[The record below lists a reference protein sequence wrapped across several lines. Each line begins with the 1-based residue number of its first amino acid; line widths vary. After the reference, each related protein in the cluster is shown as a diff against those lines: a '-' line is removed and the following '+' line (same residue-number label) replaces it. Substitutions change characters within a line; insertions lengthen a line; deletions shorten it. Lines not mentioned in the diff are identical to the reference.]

1 MEHSPNILIVDDEP
15 FNIDFLEQELED
27 LGYRTLSASNGQEA
41 LKLVAD
47 QAPDLVLLDIMMP
60 GIDGFEVLTRLKADH
75 GARHIPVI
83 IISAMSDM
91 GSVVRGIEL
100 GAEDYL
106 PKPFDE
112 VLLRARISS
121 ALEKKQ
127 LRDLEQAYL
136 RSLEKE
142 LEIGHQIQSG
152 FLPAELPEKDGWALK
167 AFFRPAREVAG
178 DFYDVFELSDGKLV
192 ITLGDVADKGVGAAL
207 FMALYRSLL
216 RSSLSNRMQLE
227 DPVNKLIRAVTHTN
241 DYVSA
246 THDLALFVTL
256 FIGIL
261 DPETGVLSY
270 LNAGHNPP
278 LLLQNG
284 TQALIERTGPALGIF
299 EGQEFEAKQLHLNA
313 GDQLFIYSDGLE
325 DVKNAGGEFY
335 GSKRLLASFLQ
346 EDANVDTIIDQIEQF
361 MGDEA
366 QYDDLTLLILDR
378 GK

>member
-1 MEHSPNILIVDDEP
+1 VENSPTILIVDDEP
-15 FNIDFLEQELED
+15 FNIDFLEQELDD
-27 LGYRTLSASNGQEA
+27 LGYRTLSAPNGLEA
-41 LKLVAD
+41 LQLVEE
-47 QAPDLVLLDIMMP
+47 QSPDLVLLDIMMP
-60 GIDGFEVLTRLKADH
+60 GIDGFEVLTRLKADD

-112 VLLRARISS
+112 VLLRARIGS

-152 FLPAELPEKDGWALK
+152 FLPAGLPEKEGWKLK

-178 DFYDVFELSDGKLV
+178 DFYDVFELPDGKLV

-216 RSSLSNRMQLE
+216 RSSLSNMMQLD
-227 DPVNKLIRAVTHTN
+227 DPANKLIRAVVHTN

-270 LNAGHNPP
+270 INAGHNPP

-284 TQALIERTGPALGIF
+284 THTLIERTGPALGVF
-299 EGQEFEAKQLHLNA
+299 EGQEFGSNQLRLQA

-325 DVKNAGGEFY
+325 DVKNAAGEFF
-335 GSKRLLASFLQ
+335 GSERLLASFLQ
-346 EDANVDTIIDQIEQF
+346 EDASIETILGQIEQF
-361 MGDEA
+361 MGEEA

-378 GK
+378 N

>member
-1 MEHSPNILIVDDEP
+1 VENSPTILIVDDEP

-27 LGYRTLSASNGQEA
+27 LGYRTLSALNGMEA
-41 LKLVAD
+41 LQLVED
-47 QAPDLVLLDIMMP
+47 QSPDLVLLDIMMP
-60 GIDGFEVLTRLKADH
+60 GIDGFEVLTRLKADN
-75 GARHIPVI
+75 GSRHIPVI

-127 LRDLEQAYL
+127 LRDLEQTYL

-152 FLPAELPEKDGWALK
+152 FLPAGLPEKEGWKLN

-178 DFYDVFELSDGKLV
+178 DFYDVFELSDGKMV

-216 RSSLSNRMQLE
+216 RSSLSNMMQLD
-227 DPVNKLIRAVTHTN
+227 DPANKLTRAVAHTN

-270 LNAGHNPP
+270 INAGHNPP

-284 TQALIERTGPALGIF
+284 TQTLIERTGPALGVF
-299 EGQEFEAKQLHLNA
+299 EGQEFGSKQLRLQA

-325 DVKNAGGEFY
+325 DVKNAEGDFF
-335 GSKRLLASFLQ
+335 GSERLLASFLQ
-346 EDANVDTIIDQIEQF
+346 EDASIETILGQIEQF
-361 MGDEA
+361 MGSEA

-378 GK
+378 GM

>member
-1 MEHSPNILIVDDEP
+1 MDKVPTILIVDDEP
-15 FNIDFLEQELED
+15 FNVDFLEQELED
-27 LGYRTLSASNGQEA
+27 LGYLTISASNGLDA
-41 LKLVAD
+41 L
-47 QAPDLVLLDIMMP
+47 QMTEEQSPDLILLDIMMP
-60 GIDGFEVLTRLKADH
+60 GIDGFEVLTRLKADD
-75 GARHIPVI
+75 GSRHIPVI

-91 GSVVRGIEL
+91 GSIVRGIQM

-152 FLPAELPEKDGWALK
+152 FLPAELPVKAGWDLNAY
-167 AFFRPAREVAG
+167 FQPAREVAG

-216 RSSLSNRMQLE
+216 RSSLSNMMQLD
-227 DPVNKLIRAVTHTN
+227 DPKNKLIRAVVHTN
-241 DYVSA
+241 DYVSK

-261 DPETGVLSY
+261 DPETGLLTY
-270 LNAGHNPP
+270 INAGHNPP

-284 TQALIERTGPALGIF
+284 THTLIGRTGPALGIF
-299 EGQEFEAKQLHLNA
+299 EGQEFGADQLQIRA
-313 GDQLFIYSDGLE
+313 GDRLFVYSDGLE
-325 DVKNAGGEFY
+325 DVKNSDGEFY
-335 GSKRLLASFLQ
+335 GSQRLLASFLQ
-346 EDANVDTIIDQIEQF
+346 NDTNMEKIIRQVEQF
-361 MGDEA
+361 MGDEP
-366 QYDDLTLLILDR
+366 QFDDLTLLVVDR
-378 GK
+378 G